1 LSLTG
6 DDRPV
11 RDRGADAAADPRTGG
26 DVHHGARPARGPH
39 AGDGRGDRTGAR
51 QLRARRRGG
60 GRFVCPAGLVGAGLL
75 GRQVRRRGIS
85 DLPGYPDAAQARRGQ
100 GRGGDQ
106 RHNRA
111 AGVPPRRG
119 RQCPQSQGGHL
130 LPGVRPAVPAPRARR
145 SRLPGADPRPALRA
159 ARHPDRRGL
168 WRHGRAAWRLAA
180 RAAGGPAAHP
190 DGQRDHLHCSR
201 RAGGHRQRR
210 SAPNLRGGDAMN
222 DGQLAAARRL
232 LDALCDAE
240 RLAVAGRLAERS
252 WSVTELAR
260 ELGIRPQGVMR
271 HLTALES
278 AGLIFRDGGRPEQFW
293 LDAES
298 LRSQAAELRPDEADA
313 FTDEAEDAAKILRA
327 FIVGERLTH
336 LPVQRSRRLVVLRW
350 LADHFE
356 PGRIYQESEI
366 NELLGQF
373 NDDYALLRRELVD
386 EGFMA
391 RDHGVYWLSEGSVSS
406 L

>member
-1 LSLTG
+1 
-6 DDRPV
+6 
-11 RDRGADAAADPRTGG
+11 
-26 DVHHGARPARGPH
+26 
-39 AGDGRGDRTGAR
+39 
-51 QLRARRRGG
+51 
-60 GRFVCPAGLVGAGLL
+60 
-75 GRQVRRRGIS
+75 
-85 DLPGYPDAAQARRGQ
+85 
-100 GRGGDQ
+100 
-106 RHNRA
+106 
-111 AGVPPRRG
+111 
-119 RQCPQSQGGHL
+119 
-130 LPGVRPAVPAPRARR
+130 
-145 SRLPGADPRPALRA
+145 
-159 ARHPDRRGL
+159 
-168 WRHGRAAWRLAA
+168 
-180 RAAGGPAAHP
+180 
-190 DGQRDHLHCSR
+190 
-201 RAGGHRQRR
+201 
-210 SAPNLRGGDAMN
+210 MN